1 MSDVDTS
8 AGRRFLIKK
17 NGYYY
22 RPNSKGYTSSAIL
35 AGRYT
40 MEEAEDIT
48 HPNGPDGPRDGMSFI
63 AEHICPDEDWQAYM
77 ALRTQ
82 LAEAQKPAPK
92 GYPINLLVSG
102 TIQAHQIAED
112 LGSGKIDK
120 MEPFTRYDAARNAL
134 AEARDSAGEVWHSA
148 DLSEGLAPGESYLI
162 YLDGGVQI
170 TALWV
175 GKWMARGEVV
185 YPTHWRQLPEPPRI
199 LSALADT
206 ELEPGA

>member
-134 AEARDSAGEVWHSA
+134 AEARDSALEEAAAIFEEEAKHDWGGIQYSQDVGIPISNYDQLVKSA
-148 DLSEGLAPGESYLI
+148 TRAEQNAAYI
-162 YLDGGVQI
+162 R
-170 TALWV
+170 AL
-175 GKWMARGEVV
+175 KTQTQE
-185 YPTHWRQLPEPPRI
+185 T
-199 LSALADT
+199 
-206 ELEPGA
+206 